1 VKMNGNEETVPKGGQ
16 FPDASPLF
24 RIVAVGKKRASIGL
38 VTGSFADGTRTL
50 KIKQGH
56 KLTLVNQTDG
66 SRYELLY
73 VEQTRSAE
81 APSTPPEPSTA
92 PAPSTG

>member
-1 VKMNGNEETVPKGGQ
+1 M
-16 FPDASPLF
+16 
-24 RIVAVGKKRASIGL
+24 GKKRASIGL

-50 KIKQGH
+50 KVKQGH

-66 SRYELLY
+66 SRYELVY

-81 APSTPPEPSTA
+81 TPATPPA
-92 PAPSTG
+92 TGTTTG